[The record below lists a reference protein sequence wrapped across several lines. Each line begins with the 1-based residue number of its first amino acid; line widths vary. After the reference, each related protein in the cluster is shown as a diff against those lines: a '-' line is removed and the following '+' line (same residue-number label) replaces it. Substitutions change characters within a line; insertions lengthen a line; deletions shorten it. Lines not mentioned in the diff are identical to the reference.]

1 MFHEG
6 QKPRLSEA
14 LDFVEI
20 PYQSTFNLNRKCIR
34 MKLKYVYASLQF
46 RITWSKGVAATK
58 YMKRV
63 CGFVLALSS
72 VHSECSGLSKHSILS

>member
-34 MKLKYVYASLQF
+34 MKLKYVYASYKAYEEGLWF
-46 RITWSKGVAATK
+46 CV
-58 YMKRV
+58 
-63 CGFVLALSS
+63 GFELSALGMLRAFKTFYIIIEVL
-72 VHSECSGLSKHSILS
+72 VP